1 MKLPNF
7 LKEIIMTNL
16 AIDLSN
22 FNVAKLSS
30 SALIVN
36 VSISVWTGRKLDKRV
51 SEEVDQQNSTKTRA
65 GNYHK
70 NLLAGSGK
78 LLDITKV
85 ANAIRSWMYTVTQ
98 PWGDNGDRVLNM
110 SHFAEFKDRLA
121 DYETQFATSVNSF
134 LNDYDTLVAAAAF
147 QLGDLF
153 NREDYPT
160 RETIESKFGF
170 RYSMIPLPQAGD
182 FRVDIGEEGLKQ
194 LQDQYEGVL
203 KTRIEGAMTEAW
215 ERLHDCLSR
224 MSERLADSED
234 GKRKIFR
241 DSLVENAIEICGLLK
256 SFNIT
261 NDTRMDEMRKQLE
274 DAMRGVDADSLR
286 DSDSLREQTKR
297 KVDNILSKFDL

>member
-1 MKLPNF
+1 
-7 LKEIIMTNL
+7 MTNL